1 MPARA
6 PPDRDAVP
14 IYCYRCGGC
23 DCLTDAF
30 APVSNIPDRVVCEHC
45 GSKETHRVISSVAY
59 HASQSS
65 RTARLDPKYEK
76 MVDNAMK
83 KSASADEN
91 RLIDRMQRRTAEKK
105 Q

>member
-1 MPARA
+1 M
-6 PPDRDAVP
+6 P
-14 IYCYRCGGC
+14 IYCYRCESC

-30 APVSNIPDRVVCEHC
+30 APVSNIPERVVCERC
-45 GSKETHRVISSVAY
+45 GSAETHRVISSVAY
-59 HASQSS
+59 HASESS

-76 MVDNAMK
+76 MVDSAMK

-91 RLIDRMQRRTAEKK
+91 RLIDRMQRRSSEKK